1 MPLDRHHVPMPRAR
15 TLVGAA
21 GLALA
26 LVVGIASPA
35 TAEPWAKKPKTP
47 SAKLAEQG
55 YPLVPNTI
63 AWVPGTAQ
71 VSSTAVPAGTEFT
84 ISGLAPFDT
93 KPGTVLTLMRF
104 RPSFATSTGRMQD
117 LGITGTVGK
126 DKSFMLLP
134 TLNLVGTWGYAVG
147 YQTDE
152 AQPRFVGFRFQV
164 ATTKAP

>member
-1 MPLDRHHVPMPRAR
+1 MPRAR
-15 TLVGAA
+15 TLIVAACLVGA
-21 GLALA
+21 
-26 LVVGIASPA
+26 LVAAPVASVGSPA
-35 TAEPWAKKPKTP
+35 AADASAKKPKTA

-55 YPLVPNTI
+55 FPLVPNTI

-71 VSSTAVPAGTEFT
+71 VSSTLVSAGTEFT

-104 RPSFATSTGRMQD
+104 RPSFAKVTGQMQD
-117 LGITGTVGK
+117 LGITGTVAK
-126 DKSFMLLP
+126 DMSFTLLP

-152 AQPRFVGFRFQV
+152 AQPRFVGFKFQV
-164 ATTKAP
+164 TTAKAP